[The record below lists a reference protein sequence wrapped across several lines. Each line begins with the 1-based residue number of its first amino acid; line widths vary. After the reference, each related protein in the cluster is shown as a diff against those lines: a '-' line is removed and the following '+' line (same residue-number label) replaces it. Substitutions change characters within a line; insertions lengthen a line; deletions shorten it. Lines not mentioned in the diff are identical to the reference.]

1 MTMSKT
7 FHGLRRACGMVLFLV
22 LITLPY
28 VQIHG
33 ESALRFDIPSLR
45 LLFFGTSIWMAD
57 FFIIL
62 IMVMFLTFFTLFAT
76 TLFGRIWCG
85 WLCPQTVL
93 VDATM
98 FIETARLKGYA
109 KVILSWITGLL
120 VSAVAAAGLIGYFV
134 SPYDLPGVLRTGGLP
149 AQIVSVSFAVLVV
162 LIVLDLIALRRR
174 FCATVCPYAKMQG
187 VLFDD
192 RTLVVAFDHE
202 RADECMD
209 CGACAKACPVNVDIR
224 TGPHMACIHCA
235 ECVDACTERTAI
247 RGRRSLVNYTFGIA
261 ANRRTGVR
269 TFPLITGV
277 LTVVS
282 LAFLV
287 YLAASRMPFDVTV
300 QLNYTE
306 APINTINGSTTRSY
320 MLSLRNMGP
329 TDLLLDLSVAAASG
343 EARVLPD
350 TITLPRSGMVSKVPV
365 SITVTQAP
373 PAQDPVVVTLTVR
386 SKVLGKSIT
395 RTIYFMMPENP

>member
-1 MTMSKT
+1 MSRT
-7 FHGLRRACGMVLFLV
+7 FHRLRRACGMVLFLV
-22 LITLPY
+22 LVSLPY
-28 VQIHG
+28 LQIHS
-33 ESALRFDIPSLR
+33 ESALRFDLPSLR

-62 IMVMFLTFFTLFAT
+62 IAVMFLTFFTLFAT

-93 VDATM
+93 VDSTM
-98 FIETARLKGYA
+98 FIETARPKGYA
-109 KVILSWITGLL
+109 VVIASWIAGLL
-120 VSAVAAAGLIGYFV
+120 VSVVVAASLIGYFV
-134 SPYDLPGVLRTGGLP
+134 SPYDIPKVLRTGGFP
-149 AQIVSVSFAVLVV
+149 AQLVAVSFAVLVV
-162 LIVLDLIALRRR
+162 LIVLDLTALRRR

-235 ECVDACTERTAI
+235 ECVDACTERTAAT
-247 RGRRSLVNYTFGIA
+247 GRRSLVNYTFGTVA
-261 ANRRTGVR
+261 TRRTGIR
-269 TFPLITGV
+269 TFPLFTGA

-287 YLAASRMPFDVTV
+287 YLAASRMPFEVTV
-300 QLNYTE
+300 QLNYAD
-306 APINTINGSTTRSY
+306 APISSNDGSTTRSY
-320 MLSLRNMGP
+320 MLSLRNMG
-329 TDLLLDLSVAAASG
+329 TDILLDLSAAAASG
-343 EARVLPD
+343 EVRVFPA
-350 TITLPRSGMVSKVPV
+350 TISLPRSSMVSKVPV
-365 SITVTQAP
+365 SITVMQAP
-373 PAQDPVVVTLTVR
+373 SAQDPVIVTLTVR
-386 SKVLGKSIT
+386 SKQLDKSIA
-395 RTIYFMMPENP
+395 RTIYFMMPKNL